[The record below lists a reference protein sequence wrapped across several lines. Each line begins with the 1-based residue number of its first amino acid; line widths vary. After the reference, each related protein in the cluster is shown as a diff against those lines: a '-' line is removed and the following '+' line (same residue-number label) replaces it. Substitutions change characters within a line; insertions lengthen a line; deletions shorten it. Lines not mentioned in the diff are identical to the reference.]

1 MTNNDNIEKFKRI
14 VDAIFDDIDNAKS
27 KTVNKQPPI
36 PSATKKKL
44 DVDKVDAEEDTA
56 CDSGVAEETVE
67 LVLNEL
73 DDVREAFLKFQ
84 EEVEDLAIF
93 QFLYP
98 EIEEFVEFCLDLI
111 ELVEDDFDVESLDA
125 KSLEQYQ
132 KMQKLR
138 ARILSAAYMK
148 YKKE

>member
-1 MTNNDNIEKFKRI
+1 MTNDDNIERFKKI
-14 VDAIFDDIDNAKS
+14 VDAIFDDIDNPKHKAPDK
-27 KTVNKQPPI
+27 KPAQPS
-36 PSATKKKL
+36 SAKKKL
-44 DVDKVDAEEDTA
+44 NIEKVDAEEDEPGEL
-56 CDSGVAEETVE
+56 GVAEETVE
-67 LVLNEL
+67 LVLKEL

-84 EEVEDLAIF
+84 EEVEELAIF
-93 QFLYP
+93 QFLFP
-98 EIEEFVEFCLDLI
+98 EIEEFVEFCLDLV